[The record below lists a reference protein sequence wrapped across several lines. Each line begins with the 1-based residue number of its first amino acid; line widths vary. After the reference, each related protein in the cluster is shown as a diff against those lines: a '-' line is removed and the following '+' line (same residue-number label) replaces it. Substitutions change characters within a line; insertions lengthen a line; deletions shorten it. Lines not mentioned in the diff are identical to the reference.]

1 MSFKRVK
8 QFVVFLDFDNEY
20 KMNIIANTSFIDEQK
35 VSLKTLHIID
45 EEEEPK
51 AKIKS
56 LTVIIE
62 MSRLLSE

>member
-1 MSFKRVK
+1 
-8 QFVVFLDFDNEY
+8 
-20 KMNIIANTSFIDEQK
+20 MNIIANTSFIDEQK
-35 VSLKTLHIID
+35 ASLKTLHIID